1 MNIFRQ
7 LTERPW
13 EPQSEPHLAAA
24 SGPSFSLPAQAVA
37 LRVFLGVVTVLFTL
51 LIAAYAERMVYEDWR
66 PTPRQWL
73 LWSNTALLI
82 VSSIAFQWASY
93 SIHRDRIDDT
103 RAGLAAAGL
112 FAVAFLLGQL
122 WAWRQLDS
130 MPVFDI
136 TNPAVAFFYMITA
149 LHALHLLGGM
159 VVWARTTLALWRR
172 PDPARAALTVRLCAV
187 YWHYLLALWLVLFG
201 LLFSGTDNLTFLLA
215 ICGLR

>member
-7 LTERPW
+7 LMEKPW
-13 EPQSEPHLAAA
+13 EQQTSAHLAAA
-24 SGPSFSLPAQAVA
+24 GGPSFVLPAQAVA
-37 LRVFLGVVTVLFTL
+37 LRAFLCVASVLFTL
-51 LIAAYAERMVYEDWR
+51 LVAAYSERMLYEDWR

-82 VSSIAFQWASY
+82 VSSVAFQWAYY
-93 SIHRDRIDDT
+93 SIRRGRLDDT

-112 FAVAFLLGQL
+112 FAAGFLAGQV
-122 WAWRQLDS
+122 WAWRQLDT

-136 TNPAVAFFYMITA
+136 TNPAVAFFYVITG

-159 VVWARTTLALWRR
+159 VVWGRTTVALWRR
-172 PDPARAALTVRLCAV
+172 PDPARAVLPVRLCAV
-187 YWHYLLALWLVLFG
+187 YWHYLLVLWLILFG
-201 LLFSGTDNLTFLLA
+201 LLFSGNDNLTFLLA